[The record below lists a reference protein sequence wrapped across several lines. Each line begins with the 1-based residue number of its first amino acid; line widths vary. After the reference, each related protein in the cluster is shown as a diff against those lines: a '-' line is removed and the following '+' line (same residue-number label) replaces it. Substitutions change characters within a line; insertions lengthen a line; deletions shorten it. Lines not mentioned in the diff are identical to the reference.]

1 MEVEGQGEGGEVVVP
16 ERVRKEMEFLI
27 KVHDKH
33 GGLGRKR
40 RKGEEIG
47 GIWGDFMWFFVF
59 FEDLFLF
66 DCSVWNPL
74 L

>member
-47 GIWGDFMWFFVF
+47 GI
-59 FEDLFLF
+59 
-66 DCSVWNPL
+66 
-74 L
+74 

>member
-1 MEVEGQGEGGEVVVP
+1 MVP

-40 RKGEEIG
+40 RKGEEVGKVEG
-47 GIWGDFMWFFVF
+47 GFM
-59 FEDLFLF
+59 
-66 DCSVWNPL
+66 
-74 L
+74 